1 MSYINPNPEQTEQQI
16 LELIRKVRQG
26 SSPAIDGEVLAN
38 LLELCHLCGLTKQ
51 ELINLRIGDV
61 KSKGVIRERIR
72 LGREEDPLLRGT
84 LAENLIERHYRYL
97 EAKGY
102 SRRPNS
108 PLFPA
113 KTSKEFYD
121 PSKLQKHLEKFYR
134 ELWGRKCLSS
144 IRQSTICRHYDGLK
158 SSGHSPEE
166 CLKRTAI
173 FAGHK
178 TGTREYPDYR
188 HTENVLRRFQPI
200 NHWPDDED

>member
-1 MSYINPNPEQTEQQI
+1 MSYINPNPEQTEQRI

-51 ELINLRIGDV
+51 ELINLKIGDV
-61 KSKGVIRERIR
+61 KSKGIIREQIR
-72 LGREEDPLLRGT
+72 LGREEDAQLRGT

-108 PLFPA
+108 PLFPT
-113 KTSKEFYD
+113 KKSKEFYD

-134 ELWGRKCLSS
+134 EFWGRKCLSS
-144 IRQSTICRHYDGLK
+144 IRQSTICRHYDELK
-158 SSGHSPEE
+158 SSGLPPEE

-178 TGTREYPDYR
+178 TGIREYPDYR

-200 NHWPDDED
+200 NHWPNDEE